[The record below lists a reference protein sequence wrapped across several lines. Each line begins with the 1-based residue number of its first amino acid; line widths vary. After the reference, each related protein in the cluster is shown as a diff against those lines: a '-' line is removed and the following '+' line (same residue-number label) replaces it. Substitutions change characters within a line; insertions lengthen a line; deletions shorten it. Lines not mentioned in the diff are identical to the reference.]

1 MEENEL
7 IEVLQSY
14 KDAIQLLEEKLNSFS
29 EEINHVREEMQTKLD
44 SLENTV
50 IHEILEPAVEAS
62 NKAAYDRDL
71 EDYKGRYSEKV
82 NPYLDRIK
90 AVEDEDFDFWKNT
103 YDGWKD
109 YEADKGESALN
120 EEQYLDSVLNK
131 VKNQLEAIKD
141 AMDASE
147 IEMKVDEDGNAQLD
161 VDGETVA
168 TEEVSEEPK
177 EDFEEN
183 LGEAG
188 ELSDEEMAKLEE
200 EMKSEGLI

>member
-29 EEINHVREEMQTKLD
+29 EEMNHVREEMQTKLD

-120 EEQYLDSVLNK
+120 EEEYLDSVLNK

-147 IEMKVDEDGNAQLD
+147 IEMKVDGDGNAQLD

>member
-14 KDAIQLLEEKLNSFS
+14 KDAIQLLEEKLNAFS
-29 EEINHVREEMQTKLD
+29 EEMNHVREEMQTKLD

-82 NPYLDRIK
+82 DPYLDRIK

-109 YEADKGESALN
+109 YEADKGESALS
-120 EEQYLDSVLNK
+120 EEEYIDSVLDK
-131 VKNQLEAIKD
+131 VKSQLEAIKD
-141 AMDASE
+141 AMAASE
-147 IEMKVDEDGNAQLD
+147 VEMKVDENGNAQLD

-168 TEEVSEEPK
+168 ETTEEVK

-188 ELSDEEMAKLEE
+188 ELSDEEMKKLEE

>member
-29 EEINHVREEMQTKLD
+29 EEMNHVREEMQTKLD

-131 VKNQLEAIKD
+131 VKTQLEAIKD

-147 IEMKVDEDGNAQLD
+147 IEMKVDGDGNAQLD

>member
-14 KDAIQLLEEKLNSFS
+14 KDAIQLLEEKLNAFS
-29 EEINHVREEMQTKLD
+29 EEMNHVREEMQTKLD

-82 NPYLDRIK
+82 DPYLDRIK

-131 VKNQLEAIKD
+131 VKTQLEAIKD

-147 IEMKVDEDGNAQLD
+147 IEMKVDENGNAQLD

-168 TEEVSEEPK
+168 ETTEEVK

-188 ELSDEEMAKLEE
+188 ELSDEEMKKLEE

>member
-14 KDAIQLLEEKLNSFS
+14 KDAIQLLEEKLNAFS
-29 EEINHVREEMQTKLD
+29 EEMNHVREEMQTKLD

-62 NKAAYDRDL
+62 NKAAYDREL

-82 NPYLDRIK
+82 SPYLDRIK

-147 IEMKVDEDGNAQLD
+147 IEMKVDGDGNAQLD

-168 TEEVSEEPK
+168 TEEASEEPK

-200 EMKSEGLI
+200 EKKSEGLI